1 METYKTMGADTS
13 IRSLRYAEEDGQA
26 WLRVLLAVP
35 AARAAAVL
43 PLVAIADELSGWQW
57 VADKRA
63 AEPEASKSVVL
74 H

>member
-13 IRSLRYAEEDGQA
+13 IRSPRYAEEDGQA

-43 PLVAIADELSGWQW
+43 PLVAMA
-57 VADKRA
+57 VR
-63 AEPEASKSVVL
+63 
-74 H
+74 

>member
-1 METYKTMGADTS
+1 MGADTS
-13 IRSLRYAEEDGQA
+13 IRSPRYAEEDGQA

-43 PLVAIADELSGWQW
+43 PLVAIADELSGELSGWQW